1 MSISYDIPE
10 NKCDYGKALLW
21 DSGIIDYPNDLDSI
35 EEEYKF
41 V

>member
-10 NKCDYGKALLW
+10 NKCDYIKALFQ
-21 DSGIIDYPNDLDSI
+21 DSENIDYPNDFDSI